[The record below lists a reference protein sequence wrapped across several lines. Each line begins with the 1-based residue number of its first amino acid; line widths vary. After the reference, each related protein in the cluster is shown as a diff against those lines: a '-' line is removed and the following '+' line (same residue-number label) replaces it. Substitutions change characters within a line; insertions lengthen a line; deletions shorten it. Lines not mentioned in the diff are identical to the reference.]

1 MATFEEK
8 IMAKFETTVIVN
20 DQEHEAEVEFY
31 HQPEEQQTLE
41 HPGCDESAHIER
53 VIIWIGAL
61 KVDLLDPMYAWI
73 LNADDLALLETE
85 ALESVTD
92 QECY

>member
-1 MATFEEK
+1 
-8 IMAKFETTVIVN
+8 MAKFETTVIIN

-31 HQPEEQQTLE
+31 HQPAEEQQPE
-41 HPGCDESAHIER
+41 HPGCDESVFIER